1 MSPFCDL
8 RAKILKKRGGEE
20 GEEGEEGEL
29 RRGGIGQTN
38 LWTFLHHSQEDG
50 TLTTV
55 VNGKREENEN
65 LETTPN

>member
-20 GEEGEEGEL
+20 GEEGEL

-38 LWTFLHHSQEDG
+38 LWTFLNHSQEDG